1 MKFPLLVVA
10 SRRFTHCL
18 ILLTQWGLTSCD
30 KHEKAEN
37 ASIQVVSITKVPHL
51 PDVKSM
57 SYPDAVAVFEG
68 TILSEESVVFATW
81 IVTNRVKLPHYRLK
95 PGDTVEIKSNGILSD
110 APLMVRQAQRF
121 DDTSNFELPVLWSPE
136 VEIRSQSGKL
146 AETAGAKMPADNV
159 LKQTA
164 SGGAG
169 DSWAEKIAS
178 LAPYRAKMKSVI
190 AGLPSISPE
199 GKTEAQIAMLKPTL
213 IGEKGRLNEWWAEVY
228 TDYIT
233 KVDSVEPWSGQ
244 TAVRPAI
251 LTAKKW
257 LEARGVRLVFVMIP
271 VSSEVYP
278 DVFFPQETPPDRI
291 VAPHVRKLAADIQ
304 ADGVTVVDLLP
315 QMLKARSEDDG
326 ELLYWPLDP
335 HWAPR
340 GMKVAAKS
348 IAAVLDASLRRTD
361 SPFVQVD
368 APLPEGWFGAGGDS
382 VDATVKAVAAAAA
395 PKVLQKTVTRDGL
408 PPQDVNAKSPV
419 VLIGDSYC
427 FASPVPEANFRAQLV
442 HELGSPVH
450 MISTGGDTVHA
461 FREFMRNPTLLEEVK
476 TVVWISVGVS
486 LAGAD
491 RWDVSWLK

>member
-18 ILLTQWGLTSCD
+18 ILLMHWGLTSCD
-30 KHEKAEN
+30 KHEKDEN
-37 ASIQVVSITKVPHL
+37 PTGQVISITKVPHL
-51 PDVKSM
+51 PDAKGM

-68 TILSEESVVFATW
+68 TSSSKESVIFATW
-81 IVTNRVKLPHYRLK
+81 IVTNRVKLPCCNLK
-95 PGDTVEIKSNGILSD
+95 PGDTVEIKSEGVLAD
-110 APLMVRQAQRF
+110 APVKVRQAQRF

-136 VEIRSQSGKL
+136 VRIRSVTEKAA
-146 AETAGAKMPADNV
+146 AEVLPAKGSTPTEIGSTEG
-159 LKQTA
+159 Q
-164 SGGAG
+164 
-169 DSWAEKIAS
+169 WAEKFVS
-178 LAPYRAKMKSVI
+178 LEPYRTKMKSVI
-190 AGLPSISPE
+190 AGLPSISAD
-199 GKTEAQIAMLKPTL
+199 GKTEAQVAMLKPTL

-251 LTAKKW
+251 VTAKKW
-257 LEARGVRLVFVMIP
+257 LEAKGVRLVFVMIP
-271 VSSEVYP
+271 VASEVYP
-278 DVFFPQETPPDRI
+278 DVFFPQETPSDRI
-291 VAPHVRKLAADIQ
+291 VAPHVRKLAADLQ

-315 QMLKARSEDDG
+315 QMLKARTENDG

-340 GMKVAAKS
+340 GMKVGAKS

-361 SPFVQVD
+361 SSFVQVD
-368 APLPEGWFGAGGDS
+368 VPLPEGWFGAGGDS
-382 VDATVKAVAAAAA
+382 VDESVKAVAAAAA

-408 PPQDVNAKSPV
+408 PPQDMNAKSPV

-442 HELGSPVH
+442 HELGGPVH

-461 FREFMRNPTLLEEVK
+461 FREFMRNPGLLEDVK

>member
-1 MKFPLLVVA
+1 MLSRFSPSLLLPVLLLVTACDPKQNPWKTSGLVVK
-10 SRRFTHCL
+10 
-18 ILLTQWGLTSCD
+18 ITQ
-30 KHEKAEN
+30 
-37 ASIQVVSITKVPHL
+37 VPKVPET
-51 PDVKSM
+51 KTM
-57 SYPDAVAVFEG
+57 AYPDAVAVFEG
-68 TILSEESVVFATW
+68 TTADEKSILFATW
-81 IVTNRVKLPHYRLK
+81 IVTDRTRLPHFKLQ
-95 PGDTVEIKSNGILSD
+95 PGDEVEIHSEGPLAD
-110 APLMVRQAQRF
+110 APVKVRQAQRF

-136 VEIRSQSGKL
+136 VEIRSQAGKL

-159 LKQTA
+159 LKQA
-164 SGGAG
+164 VSGGAG

-244 TAVRPAI
+244 TAARPAI
-251 LTAKKW
+251 VTAKKW

-340 GMKVAAKS
+340 GMKVGAKS
-348 IAAVLDASLRRTD
+348 ITAVLDASLRRTD

-461 FREFMRNPTLLEEVK
+461 FREFMRNPGLLEDVK